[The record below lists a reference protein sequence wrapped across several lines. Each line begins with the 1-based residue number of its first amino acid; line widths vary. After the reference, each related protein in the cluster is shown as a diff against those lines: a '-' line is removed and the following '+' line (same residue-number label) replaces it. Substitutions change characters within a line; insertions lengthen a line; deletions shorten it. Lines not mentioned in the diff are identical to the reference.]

1 MPIKL
6 FLDGDVLTAN
16 EINTYLMDQAVC
28 VFANSGARDA
38 AFSDI
43 DPSKPSRG
51 SGGRLCYLVDTSTV
65 QYWDGSQWVDSDQFT
80 VADNYITNAKINS
93 SAAIAYTKL
102 NLSNGIVNAD
112 INSSA
117 SIADSKL
124 ATISTAGKVSN
135 SATTATSA
143 NTNSAI
149 VARDSSGNFS
159 AGSISLSGSVSVV
172 GTVVSHTVPESSST
186 SSLTNSLDGKIVELS
201 QTSVN
206 LATTGGSWTNGTQF
220 TIIAGTGATTIVN
233 SSYGDG
239 TRFRASPLN
248 GNNVK
253 LRAQWSS
260 ATFIYKQS
268 ENVWYVI
275 GDLTST

>member
-1 MPIKL
+1 M
-6 FLDGDVLTAN
+6 
-16 EINTYLMDQAVC
+16 
-28 VFANSGARDA
+28 
-38 AFSDI
+38 
-43 DPSKPSRG
+43 
-51 SGGRLCYLVDTSTV
+51 
-65 QYWDGSQWVDSDQFT
+65 
-80 VADNYITNAKINS
+80 
-93 SAAIAYTKL
+93 

-117 SIADSKL
+117 AIADSKL

-135 SATTATSA
+135 SATTATSS

-172 GTVVSHTVPESSST
+172 GAVVSHTVPESSAT

-206 LATTGGSWTNGTQF
+206 LATTGGSWTNGSQF
-220 TIIAGTGATTIVN
+220 TIIAGTGATTVVN

-239 TRFRASPLN
+239 TRFRAAPLN

-253 LRAQWSS
+253 LRTQWSS